1 MIKVESL
8 YDSSDSVSSSAIAS
22 SNACLARWHARS
34 GEFRICA
41 VSLSLS
47 SECTPR
53 SRTRCTVS
61 RAANRRDAPE
71 VQGETEADRVRRRE
85 VRLRNL
91 GRLLVRDVRG
101 LRGAVAAV
109 SVGKLGEVAVVVT
122 LPERRQR
129 HRADTRT
136 HILW

>member
-53 SRTRCTVS
+53 SRTRCGDQRQSLAGCTNLTAYGQRSTLDSSDAQFSARPSRIGCVGGSSTVAMDDAFLYAS
-61 RAANRRDAPE
+61 SDSCDEVDRLSPVANSAR
-71 VQGETEADRVRRRE
+71 
-85 VRLRNL
+85 
-91 GRLLVRDVRG
+91 
-101 LRGAVAAV
+101 
-109 SVGKLGEVAVVVT
+109 
-122 LPERRQR
+122 
-129 HRADTRT
+129 
-136 HILW
+136 